1 MIDKPINRLRPIC
14 YYTGLVILVL
24 NALQILPIITSIA
37 YREWPIVLA
46 FVASLSIAALVA
58 AGLMLA
64 GTKERFTKLSFGE
77 GMVVAA
83 GSWFLCMLLSS
94 RRLRYQTSSQPCCLF
109 CTLRISNC

>member
-1 MIDKPINRLRPIC
+1 MIDRPINRLRPIC

-24 NALQILPIITSIA
+24 NALQILPILTSVA
-37 YREWPIVLA
+37 YGEWPIVLA

-64 GTKERFTKLSFGE
+64 GTKERFAKLSFGE

-83 GSWFLCMLLSS
+83 G
-94 RRLRYQTSSQPCCLF
+94 
-109 CTLRISNC
+109 